1 MRDLTVILFV
11 NNKGGDMD
19 ARRIEIFLRIA
30 ELGSINK
37 AATELRISQ
46 PSLSRLLA
54 HLEEEVG
61 APLLVRTRQGVSLTD
76 AGEILVERAQPLLR
90 QLQMIRE
97 EIGTRASSHFN
108 LAMPFSLQRFVTAP
122 LAEAILREAPQTTLR
137 VYEGIN
143 NSIRIWMERG
153 LVDAAVMVST
163 ERAPDTFAATPLLH
177 EGLMLVGDR
186 KAGLRLDAPAP
197 LSRLGAAQLIL
208 PGRPNVISAQVE
220 NALRRSGLPYQNRFE
235 AESLSLC
242 LELTRRG
249 LGYTVMPYS
258 ALHHQLEI
266 GGDLSAAPI
275 RNLSVTWQ
283 LHVNRARRNAMP
295 TRSVI
300 AMLAKQVK
308 SAISEGGWRFAEVFV
323 K

>member
-1 MRDLTVILFV
+1 M
-11 NNKGGDMD
+11 
-19 ARRIEIFLRIA
+19 
-30 ELGSINK
+30 
-37 AATELRISQ
+37 
-46 PSLSRLLA
+46 
-54 HLEEEVG
+54 
-61 APLLVRTRQGVSLTD
+61 
-76 AGEILVERAQPLLR
+76 
-90 QLQMIRE
+90 
-97 EIGTRASSHFN
+97 
-108 LAMPFSLQRFVTAP
+108 
-122 LAEAILREAPQTTLR
+122 
-137 VYEGIN
+137 VY
-143 NSIRIWMERG
+143 
-153 LVDAAVMVST
+153 T

-186 KAGLRLDAPAP
+186 KAELRLDAPAP
-197 LSRLGAAQLIL
+197 LSHLGAAQLIL
-208 PGRPNVISAQVE
+208 PGRSNVISAQVE

-249 LGYTVMPYS
+249 LGYMVMPYS
-258 ALHHQLEI
+258 AMHHQLEI

-275 RNLSVTWQ
+275 RTLSVTWQ